1 MPNVYAEKRM
11 MRIGLRRISGSTQ
24 AAVILSMCLA
34 VMAMTS
40 GLLLAIH
47 LDHSTHGADH
57 DSQNC
62 SLCRHLLILSKKLML
77 HSGDDLLTDAHICR
91 ASQPLPALPAQNH
104 PHRTSRSRAP
114 PYRS

>member
-1 MPNVYAEKRM
+1 M

-24 AAVILSMCLA
+24 AAVILSVCLA

-47 LDHSTHGADH
+47 LDHTDHGANH

-62 SLCRHLLILSKKLML
+62 SLCQHLLIQSKKLLL
-77 HSGDDLLTDAHICR
+77 HSGDDLLTDAHICW
-91 ASQPLPALPAQNH
+91 ASQRFPAPPVQNH
-104 PHRTSRSRAP
+104 HRPTSRSRAP
-114 PYRS
+114 PHRS